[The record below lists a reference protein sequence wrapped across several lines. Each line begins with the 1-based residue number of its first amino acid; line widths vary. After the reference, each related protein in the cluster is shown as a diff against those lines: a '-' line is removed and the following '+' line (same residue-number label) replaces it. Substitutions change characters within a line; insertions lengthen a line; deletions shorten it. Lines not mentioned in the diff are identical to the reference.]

1 MSLLEDF
8 LLKKLKTL
16 NDVRKLQQHTRLAY
30 SSGLFKQTFQ
40 NQKNEESLEEID
52 ADDLRELHKRC
63 LERID

>member
-1 MSLLEDF
+1 MWLLEDF

-30 SSGLFKQTFQ
+30 SSGLFKQTLQ

>member
-1 MSLLEDF
+1 VWLLEDF

-40 NQKNEESLEEID
+40 NPKNEE
-52 ADDLRELHKRC
+52 
-63 LERID
+63 

>member
-1 MSLLEDF
+1 MWLLEDF

-16 NDVRKLQQHTRLAY
+16 NDVRKLQQHSRLAY

-52 ADDLRELHKRC
+52 AEDLRELHKRC

>member
-1 MSLLEDF
+1 MWLLEDF

-30 SSGLFKQTFQ
+30 SSGLFKQTFK